1 MPQIPRIL
9 TIPLLLLLAAA
20 ACPAQSPV
28 TATLDPSTHH
38 QTMVGFGGA
47 LTWYSNWVFH
57 GSNADAINQLM
68 FEDLGLDIVR
78 FQNWYFPDDY
88 PNNKDVAGMPDE
100 SHWDGTTD
108 FYESA
113 MSYNPDIKVLLSSW
127 GPPATLKSNDDS
139 RNGGTLKKVEGE
151 FVYDQYAQY
160 WVDTLDRLEF
170 VPDYL
175 SIQNEPGYT
184 ASWTSCV
191 WRPTETEDF
200 AGYDKAIDAV
210 YDVIKDRPE
219 QPLLIGAEV
228 ENIGNTQWD
237 NSLNIFREFTTPLKS
252 RDHVVGYAYHLYN
265 IWRIDKIDTVIPQMH
280 IIRDEFSEKP
290 SFMTEYSR
298 EFAGWLE
305 TSRIIQNSL
314 IEANTSAY
322 FHWKLAW
329 IAADNPEQES
339 TMISVNWAGDYAI
352 HENYYAIKHFSK
364 FMDAGYIRV
373 GMSGSDST
381 LRISAFIRPD
391 GRNLV
396 IHALN
401 AATGERS
408 VDWNLAT
415 SDVASVMAVRS
426 TEGSLFTDIGSQ
438 DLSQQHNLPAESLTT
453 YVIDLNNSLRPDLD
467 PVALLDKSFDLQA
480 NSVSLTVQNQ
490 PDVTFT
496 LWHSSDMQTW
506 TEVTDATI
514 VEGETTT
521 TLTDPSADSYPS
533 FYRVRGDY

>member
-1 MPQIPRIL
+1 MPLNPRIFR
-9 TIPLLLLLAAA
+9 IALLLLTAIS
-20 ACPAQSPV
+20 ACPSNAQVS
-28 TATLDPSTHH
+28 ATLDPDTHY
-38 QTMVGFGGA
+38 QTMIGFGGA
-47 LTWYSNWVFH
+47 LTWYSSWVFH

-78 FQNWYFPDDY
+78 FQNWYFPVDY
-88 PNNKDVAGMPDE
+88 PTNKEVAGMNDE
-100 SHWDGTTD
+100 SAWNTTAQ

-113 MSYNPDIKVLLSSW
+113 MAFNPEIKVLLSSW
-127 GPPATLKSNDDS
+127 GPPAALKSNNDS
-139 RNGGTLKKVEGE
+139 QNGGTLKKIEGE

-160 WVDTLDRLEF
+160 WADTLDRLQF

-210 YDVIKDRPE
+210 YGVIKDRPV

-228 ENIGNTQWD
+228 ENIGNTSWN
-237 NSLNIFREFTTPLKS
+237 NSLNMFREFTTPLKS
-252 RDHVVGYAYHLYN
+252 RDHVFGYAYHLYN
-265 IWRIDKIDTVIPQMH
+265 IWRIDKIDTVIPRMH

-305 TSRIIQNSL
+305 TARIIQNSL

-322 FHWKLAW
+322 IHWKLVW
-329 IAADNPEQES
+329 TAANDPQQES
-339 TMISVNWAGDYAI
+339 TMISINWGGDYAI

-364 FMDAGYIRV
+364 FMDAGYIRL

-381 LRISAFIRPD
+381 LRISAFMRPD
-391 GRNLV
+391 GRQLV

-401 AATGERS
+401 AAGQERS
-408 VDWNLAT
+408 VDWNLT
-415 SDVASVMAVRS
+415 SSEVASTMAVRS
-426 TEGSLFTDIGSQ
+426 TEGSLFADIGSP
-438 DLSQQHNLPAESLTT
+438 DMSQQHSLPAESLTT
-453 YVIDLNNSLRPDLD
+453 YVINLSNSLRPDLD
-467 PVALLDKSFDLQA
+467 PVVLISKSFDLQS
-480 NSVSLTVQNQ
+480 NSMSMTVQNQ
-490 PDVTFT
+490 QDVTFT
-496 LWHSSDMQTW
+496 LWYSSDMQTW
-506 TEVTDATI
+506 SKVTDAVI
-514 VEGETTT
+514 EKGETTT
-521 TLTDPSADSYPS
+521 TLTDASVTSYPC